1 MHLVRKFLAD
11 RQAATAVEYGLL
23 AAIMGAALIG
33 GFGVFS
39 DSLQNMFSTIE
50 TNVTGAGD

>member
-11 RQAATAVEYGLL
+11 RQAATAIEYGLL

-33 GFGVFS
+33 GFGAFS
-39 DSLQNMFSTIE
+39 GSLQNVFGTIE
-50 TNVTGAGD
+50 TNVTGAGN